1 MNKLLIALI
10 AVCCTV
16 ASAQTPAPS
25 PAAPPMRL
33 RATIEKIE
41 GNSMTVKERSGEVIT
56 LVLADNLNVSEV
68 FLIALTAIQPGS
80 FIGTAAMPRADGTL
94 DALEVLVLPEA
105 ARGNGE
111 GHRPYDLQPG
121 STMTNATVAD
131 LVAAP
136 TGRKL
141 TLRYKEGE
149 KTVNV
154 TDTTPVVSF
163 KPGDRSLLVVG
174 GKVIVT
180 AEVRAGVPT
189 ATRVLAGRD
198 GFVPP
203 L

>member
-1 MNKLLIALI
+1 MNKLLIGLI
-10 AVCCTV
+10 ALCCTL
-16 ASAQTPAPS
+16 ASAQTPN

-68 FLIALTAIQPGS
+68 FPIALAAIQPGS

-141 TLRYKEGE
+141 TLRYKDGE

-154 TDTTPVVSF
+154 SDTTPVVSF
-163 KPGDRSLLVVG
+163 RPGDRSLLVVG

-180 AEVRAGVPT
+180 AELRSGVPT

-198 GFVPP
+198 GFAPP

>member
-1 MNKLLIALI
+1 MNKLLLALI
-10 AVCCTV
+10 ASCCTL
-16 ASAQTPAPS
+16 ASAQTPPAT
-25 PAAPPMRL
+25 AAPLRL

-68 FLIALTAIQPGS
+68 FPIALAAIQPGS

-141 TLRYKEGE
+141 TLRYKDGE

-154 TDTTPVVSF
+154 SDTTPVVSF
-163 KPGDRSLLVVG
+163 RPGDRSLLVVG

-180 AEVRAGVPT
+180 AELRSGVPT

-198 GFVPP
+198 GFAPP